1 MNEKRPP
8 LQDEIDHQ
16 RAALLQ
22 QLQNWMEVP
31 MVVLAFIWLA
41 LFVVEVTLGLNPLLE
56 AMGLAIWILFIIE
69 FMLDFTL
76 APRKLVY
83 LERNWLK
90 AVALMAPAL
99 RAFRILRLLR
109 LTRAAGV
116 ARGLRLLRILSSL
129 NRGMSALG
137 ASMGRRG
144 LGYVVLLTLIV
155 NLVGAAGMYAFES
168 QLPDGRGL
176 DSYADALWWTSMV
189 ITTLG
194 SEYWPQTASGRI
206 LCFFLALYAFAI
218 FGYVTASLATY
229 FIGSDAADDE
239 AELASASSI
248 VALREELASLREE
261 IRTGSRE
268 SPG

>member
-1 MNEKRPP
+1 MTNNQSP
-8 LQDEIDHQ
+8 LQNEIEQ
-16 RAALLQ
+16 EREALLEQ
-22 QLQNWMEVP
+22 IQGWLEFP

-41 LFVVEVTLGLNPLLE
+41 FFVIEVTLGLNPLLE

-69 FMLDFTL
+69 FLVDFTL
-76 APRKLVY
+76 APRKLRY

-90 AVALMAPAL
+90 ALALMAPAL
-99 RAFRILRLLR
+99 RVFRILRVLR

-116 ARGLRLLRILSSL
+116 TRGLRMLRILSSL
-129 NRGMSALG
+129 NRGMPALG
-137 ASMGRRG
+137 RSMGRRG

-206 LCFFLALYAFAI
+206 LCFFLALYAFTI

-229 FIGSDAADDE
+229 FIGSDAADEE
-239 AELASASSI
+239 AELASARSI
-248 VALREELASLREE
+248 AALREELALLREE
-261 IRTGSRE
+261 IRAGSRR
-268 SPG
+268 